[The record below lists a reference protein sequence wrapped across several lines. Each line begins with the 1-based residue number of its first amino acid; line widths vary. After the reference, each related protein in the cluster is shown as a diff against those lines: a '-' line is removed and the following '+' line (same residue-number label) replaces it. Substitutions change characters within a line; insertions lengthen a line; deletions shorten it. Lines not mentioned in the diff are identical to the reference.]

1 MHPSVREFI
10 EDSKCYIISDSKNAL
25 KHIMTQTMMGNLCSF
40 HINTLKKLPNDIQI
54 VDLAICSSHL

>member
-25 KHIMTQTMMGNLCSF
+25 KHDYTDFDGEFMLISYQ
-40 HINTLKKLPNDIQI
+40 HIKKLPNDIQI
-54 VDLAICSSHL
+54 VDLTICSSDL